1 MKQRFEIY
9 LGKEELQLV
18 ELYYKDTGF
27 KKPGMAIATAIH
39 SYFRYQETIK
49 RLIAENIQL
58 KSELAKYE

>member
-18 ELYYKDTGF
+18 ELLKKDTGF
-27 KKPGMAIATAIH
+27 KKPGMAIATAIQR
-39 SYFRYQETIK
+39 YFRYQETIK

-58 KSELAKYE
+58 KSELTKYE

>member
-18 ELYYKDTGF
+18 ELLKKDTGF

-49 RLIAENIQL
+49 RLIAEIF
-58 KSELAKYE
+58 S

>member
-9 LGKEELQLV
+9 LGKEELQLI
-18 ELYYKDTGF
+18 ELLKKETGYT
-27 KKPGMAIATAIH
+27 KPGMAITTAIY

-58 KSELAKYE
+58 RSELAKYE

>member
-18 ELYYKDTGF
+18 ELLKKDTGF

-39 SYFRYQETIK
+39 SYFRYLETIK